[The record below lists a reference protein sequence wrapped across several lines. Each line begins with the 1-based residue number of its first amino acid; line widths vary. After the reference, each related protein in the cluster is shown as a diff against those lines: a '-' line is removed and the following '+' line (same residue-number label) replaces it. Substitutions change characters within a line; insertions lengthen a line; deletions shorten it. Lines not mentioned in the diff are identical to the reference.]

1 MAARLPAFP
10 SLRAFEATARL
21 GSVTRAAAE
30 LGVSQ
35 PAVSQQLRQLEAF
48 LERPLLRR
56 VAGGLVLTPDGELY
70 AARLQRAFAD
80 LHAATDALL
89 RAGSEPR
96 VLTLS
101 LLATFAQR
109 WLIPR
114 LAGFQRAHPDLEV
127 RLLTTSRLVDLA
139 REDVDLSIRA
149 GSGRWPGCRADFLIE
164 NQIFPVASPALLAR
178 RPVRRAAD
186 LEHQVLLRVEA
197 EPRDRDW
204 QRWLAAA
211 GVPAL
216 APRGWLTFASSS
228 HALEA
233 AIAGLGV
240 AIGHTP
246 FVIDGLAASRLAA
259 PLALQLG
266 GEGDF
271 YLVAARDQAERR
283 KIARFR
289 DWLLAECRPRP
300 VAPPGAPGRAPAP
313 YAGAG
318 SD

>member
-1 MAARLPAFP
+1 MLEAMPTRLPAFP

-56 VAGGLVLTPDGELY
+56 VGGSLVLTAAGELY
-70 AARLQRAFAD
+70 ALRLRRA
-80 LHAATDALL
+80 LEELQGATDELL
-89 RAGSEPR
+89 ATGAEAR

-178 RPVRRAAD
+178 RPVHRPAD
-186 LEHQVLLRVEA
+186 LAAQVLVRVEA

-204 QRWLAAA
+204 QRWLTAA

-216 APRGWLTFASSS
+216 EPRGWLTFASSS

-246 FVIDGLAASRLAA
+246 FVTDGLAAGRLAA
-259 PLALQLG
+259 PLALEVG
-266 GEGDF
+266 GGGDF
-271 YLVAARDQAERR
+271 FLVAARAKADRR
-283 KIARFR
+283 KIIHFR
-289 DWLLAECRPRP
+289 DWLLAECRARP
-300 VAPPGAPGRAPAP
+300 GSLTNPGG
-313 YAGAG
+313 
-318 SD
+318 

>member
-1 MAARLPAFP
+1 MLGRMPARLPAFP

-35 PAVSQQLRQLEAF
+35 PAVSQQLRQLETM
-48 LERPLLRR
+48 LERSLLRR
-56 VAGGLVLTPDGELY
+56 VAGGIVLTAAGELY
-70 AARLQRAFAD
+70 AARLRRAFDELQGATEELLATGAD
-80 LHAATDALL
+80 A
-89 RAGSEPR
+89 R

-178 RPVRRAAD
+178 RPVHRPGD
-186 LEHQVLLRVEA
+186 LAGQVLLRVEA

-216 APRGWLTFASSS
+216 EPRGWLTFASSS

-246 FVIDGLAASRLAA
+246 FVIDGLAAGRLVA
-259 PLALQLG
+259 PLALEVG
-266 GEGDF
+266 GDGDF
-271 YLVAARDQAERR
+271 YLVAARAKAERR
-283 KIARFR
+283 KIAQFR
-289 DWLLAECRPRP
+289 GWLLAECRARP
-300 VAPPGAPGRAPAP
+300 GPPPSA
-313 YAGAG
+313 AGW
-318 SD
+318 SS

>member
-1 MAARLPAFP
+1 MTYIEGMPARLPAFP

-35 PAVSQQLRQLEAF
+35 PAVSQQLRQLEAV

-56 VAGGLVLTPDGELY
+56 VAGGVVLTAAGELY
-70 AARLQRAFAD
+70 AARLRRAFD
-80 LHAATDALL
+80 ELQGATDELL
-89 RAGSEPR
+89 ARGADAR

-114 LAGFQRAHPDLEV
+114 LAGFQQAHPDLEV

-149 GSGRWPGCRADFLIE
+149 GSGRWPGCRADYLIG
-164 NQIFPVASPALLAR
+164 NRIFPVASPALLAR
-178 RPVRRAAD
+178 RPVRCAAD
-186 LEHQVLLRVEA
+186 LAGHVLFRVEA
-197 EPRDRDW
+197 EPRERDW
-204 QRWLAAA
+204 RRWLAAA
-211 GVPAL
+211 GVPTL
-216 APRGWLTFASSS
+216 EPRGWLTFASSS

-246 FVIDGLAASRLAA
+246 FVIDGLAAGRLVA
-259 PLALQLG
+259 PLALEVG
-266 GEGDF
+266 GDGDF
-271 YLVAARDQAERR
+271 YLVAARAKADRR
-283 KIARFR
+283 KIIHFR
-289 DWLLAECRPRP
+289 DWLLAECRAKP
-300 VAPPGAPGRAPAP
+300 APPSAAT
-313 YAGAG
+313 
-318 SD
+318 

>member
-1 MAARLPAFP
+1 MPSRLPAFP

-35 PAVSQQLRQLEAF
+35 PAVSQQLRQLEAL
-48 LERPLLRR
+48 LEQPLLRR
-56 VAGGLVLTPDGELY
+56 TGGGIVLTAAGELY
-70 AARLQRAFAD
+70 AARLRRAFD
-80 LHAATDALL
+80 ELRGATDELL
-89 RAGSEPR
+89 ASGADAR

-114 LAGFQRAHPDLEV
+114 LAGFQRAHPELEV
-127 RLLTTSRLVDLA
+127 RLLTTSRPVDLA
-139 REDVDLSIRA
+139 REDVDLSIRTGA
-149 GSGRWPGCRADFLIE
+149 GHWPGCRADFLIE
-164 NQIFPVASPALLAR
+164 NRIFPVASTALLTR
-178 RPVRRAAD
+178 RPVQQPAD
-186 LEHQVLLRVEA
+186 LRGHVLLRVEA
-197 EPRDRDW
+197 EPRARDW

-216 APRGWLTFASSS
+216 EPRGWLTFASSS
-228 HALEA
+228 HAIEA

-246 FVIDGLAASRLAA
+246 FVIDGLAAGRLAA
-259 PLALQLG
+259 PLALEVG

-271 YLVAARDQAERR
+271 FLVAARTRADRR

-289 DWLLAECRPRP
+289 DWLLAER
-300 VAPPGAPGRAPAP
+300 RARSTPSA
-313 YAGAG
+313 A
-318 SD
+318 D

>member
-1 MAARLPAFP
+1 MRARLPAFS

-35 PAVSQQLRQLEAF
+35 PAVSQQLRQLEAV
-48 LERPLLRR
+48 LEGPLVRR
-56 VAGGLVLTPDGELY
+56 AAGGVVLTAAGELY
-70 AARLQRAFAD
+70 AARLRRAFD
-80 LHAATDALL
+80 ELQAATDEVLATG
-89 RAGSEPR
+89 ADAR

-149 GSGRWPGCRADFLIE
+149 GSGRWPGCRADFLIG
-164 NQIFPVASPALLAR
+164 NRIFPVASPALLAR
-178 RPVRRAAD
+178 RPVQRPAD
-186 LEHQVLLRVEA
+186 LEGHVLLRVEA
-197 EPRDRDW
+197 EPRERDW
-204 QRWLAAA
+204 QRWLGAA

-216 APRGWLTFASSS
+216 EPRGWLTFASSS

-246 FVIDGLAASRLAA
+246 FVIDGLATGRLVA
-259 PLALQLG
+259 PLSLEVG
-266 GEGDF
+266 GEGDYF
-271 YLVAARDQAERR
+271 LVAARAKAERR
-283 KIARFR
+283 KITRFR
-289 DWLLAECRPRP
+289 DWLLAECRARP
-300 VAPPGAPGRAPAP
+300 ALPPIA
-313 YAGAG
+313 
-318 SD
+318 

>member
-1 MAARLPAFP
+1 MPGRLPTFP

-56 VAGGLVLTPDGELY
+56 VGGSLVLTAAGELY
-70 AARLQRAFAD
+70 AARLRRAFQE
-80 LHAATDALL
+80 LQGATDELL
-89 RAGSEPR
+89 ATGADAR

-178 RPVRRAAD
+178 RPVQRPAD
-186 LEHQVLLRVEA
+186 LAGQVLLRVEA
-197 EPRDRDW
+197 EPRERDW

-216 APRGWLTFASSS
+216 EPRGWLTFASSS

-246 FVIDGLAASRLAA
+246 FVTDGLAAGRLVA

-266 GEGDF
+266 GDGDF
-271 YLVAARDQAERR
+271 FLVAARAKADRR
-283 KIARFR
+283 KITHFR
-289 DWLLAECRPRP
+289 AWLLAECRAKPG
-300 VAPPGAPGRAPAP
+300 PPPSA
-313 YAGAG
+313 AG
-318 SD
+318 SSS

>member
-1 MAARLPAFP
+1 MIGRMRTRLPAFS

-21 GSVTRAAAE
+21 GSVTRAAVE

-35 PAVSQQLRQLEAF
+35 PAVSQQLRQLEEV
-48 LERPLLRR
+48 LDRPLLRR
-56 VAGGLVLTPDGELY
+56 VAGGITLTAAGELY
-70 AARLQRAFAD
+70 AARLRRAFAE
-80 LHAATDALL
+80 LQEATEELLATGADA
-89 RAGSEPR
+89 R
-96 VLTLS
+96 VLTVS

-114 LAGFQRAHPDLEV
+114 LAGFQRVHPELEV
-127 RLLTTSRLVDLA
+127 RLLTTSRLVDLT

-149 GSGRWPGCRADFLIE
+149 GSGRWPGCRADFLIG

-178 RPVRRAAD
+178 RAVRKPAELAG
-186 LEHQVLLRVEA
+186 HVLLRVEA

-216 APRGWLTFASSS
+216 EPRGWLTFASSS

-233 AIAGLGV
+233 AIAGLGI

-246 FVIDGLAASRLAA
+246 FVIDALASGRLVA
-259 PLALQLG
+259 PLALEVG

-271 YLVAARDQAERR
+271 FLVAARAKAESR

-289 DWLLAECRPRP
+289 TWLLAECK
-300 VAPPGAPGRAPAP
+300 AGPAATP
-313 YAGAG
+313 SG
-318 SD
+318 

>member
-1 MAARLPAFP
+1 MLGRMSARLPAFS

-21 GSVTRAAAE
+21 GSVTRAAAD

-56 VAGGLVLTPDGELY
+56 VAGGIVLTAAGELY
-70 AARLQRAFAD
+70 AARLRRAFEEMRGATEELLASGAD
-80 LHAATDALL
+80 A
-89 RAGSEPR
+89 R

-178 RPVRRAAD
+178 RPVHRPAD
-186 LEHQVLLRVEA
+186 LRGQVLLRVEA

-204 QRWLAAA
+204 QRWLATA

-216 APRGWLTFASSS
+216 EPRGWLTFASSS

-240 AIGHTP
+240 ALGHTP
-246 FVIDGLAASRLAA
+246 FVVDGLAAGRLVA
-259 PLALQLG
+259 PLALEVG
-266 GEGDF
+266 GDGDF
-271 YLVAARDQAERR
+271 YLVASRVKADRR
-283 KIARFR
+283 KIAHFR
-289 DWLLAECRPRP
+289 AWLLAECRARP
-300 VAPPGAPGRAPAP
+300 VPPKTV
-313 YAGAG
+313 AG
-318 SD
+318 